1 MVFSR
6 SLPPLNRDFYRRLQ
20 TLVNQWEAIAFKA
33 PLDLRKTEQVIGELY
48 QFLGYPKPVIEFAA
62 SPQAAI
68 SLLDQKQRMK
78 FDLNVHS
85 SYFINWKKNL
95 NKQLAASK
103 LDALPKEEQQEI
115 ALLVLSSIGDP
126 PWQCLPSTS
135 QDRATGN
142 SLVEMIQD
150 NVYDFFTDQILEQIT
165 DHHRQIISEIDW
177 SQGRRFLI
185 SPWDLANQISLISP
199 LEATLKRLVN
209 ETLSDALWQFLW
221 QFSFNPQRLERR
233 QFLYPEQWIWN
244 SPLISAFDQA
254 FYRDILHFTVDEK
267 RWQLWEKF
275 LTHCGWLLPFENYC
289 IVCQRANYL
298 FDDQGFLHADGQPAI
313 AFGDGTGFYFFHGV
327 ALPEKYQIPSTHW
340 QTDWLLTENNAQV
353 RSALIQG
360 LGYARI
366 CQELAVETLDYWQG
380 YELLKVQ
387 ASISDEPVLLLK
399 MTCPSTQKIH
409 VLRIP
414 PHLRGARQAI
424 TWINWGID
432 PEALTY
438 QV

>member
-1 MVFSR
+1 
-6 SLPPLNRDFYRRLQ
+6 
-20 TLVNQWEAIAFKA
+20 
-33 PLDLRKTEQVIGELY
+33 Y

-68 SLLDQKQRMK
+68 ALLDQKQRMK

-103 LDALPKEEQQEI
+103 LAALSEEEQQEI

-126 PWQCLPSTS
+126 PWQCLPSTP

-185 SPWDLANQISLISP
+185 SPWDLANQIFLISP

-221 QFSFNPQRLERR
+221 QFFFNPQRLERR
-233 QFLYPEQWIWN
+233 QFLYPE
-244 SPLISAFDQA
+244 
-254 FYRDILHFTVDEK
+254 
-267 RWQLWEKF
+267 
-275 LTHCGWLLPFENYC
+275 
-289 IVCQRANYL
+289 
-298 FDDQGFLHADGQPAI
+298 
-313 AFGDGTGFYFFHGV
+313 
-327 ALPEKYQIPSTHW
+327 
-340 QTDWLLTENNAQV
+340 
-353 RSALIQG
+353 
-360 LGYARI
+360 
-366 CQELAVETLDYWQG
+366 
-380 YELLKVQ
+380 
-387 ASISDEPVLLLK
+387 
-399 MTCPSTQKIH
+399 
-409 VLRIP
+409 
-414 PHLRGARQAI
+414 
-424 TWINWGID
+424 
-432 PEALTY
+432 
-438 QV
+438 